1 MEDVLSTFTFFHNW
15 DPRHVAHPE
24 IGHFHD
30 VYLRPNLVKFI
41 IIICKLSPLS
51 EYLHNAKSIL
61 LLNQI
66 LKMSLQAWNES
77 FAKLSTIPL
86 KETYRD
92 RASYGTRKK
101 TQCATDEIDE
111 PSTRE
116 RSSRRLI
123 GARLLKYLLGFD
135 RSQLREESTQSQYYP
150 PTSLRRGIMRRN
162 SRRIGRERRERG
174 EQGCR
179 DTTADDFII
188 PWNLLKKSVAH
199 GGNI

>member
-1 MEDVLSTFTFFHNW
+1 MEDILSTSRFFHNW
-15 DPRHVAHPE
+15 DPRHVAHSE

-41 IIICKLSPLS
+41 IIIFKLSLLS

-135 RSQLREESTQSQYYP
+135 RSQLREESTQSQYYRRP
-150 PTSLRRGIMRRN
+150 RSVVELCAGIRGGSGGRGEKEASRDAETRRPTILSSRGIY
-162 SRRIGRERRERG
+162 
-174 EQGCR
+174 
-179 DTTADDFII
+179 
-188 PWNLLKKSVAH
+188 
-199 GGNI
+199 

>member
-1 MEDVLSTFTFFHNW
+1 MEDVLSTSTFFHNW

-41 IIICKLSPLS
+41 IIICKLSLLS

-86 KETYRD
+86 KETYRE
-92 RASYGTRKK
+92 RASYGTRK
-101 TQCATDEIDE
+101 
-111 PSTRE
+111 RE
-116 RSSRRLI
+116 GKKLSAQLMKSMNPPR
-123 GARLLKYLLGFD
+123 GND
-135 RSQLREESTQSQYYP
+135 RQ
-150 PTSLRRGIMRRN
+150 
-162 SRRIGRERRERG
+162 
-174 EQGCR
+174 
-179 DTTADDFII
+179 D
-188 PWNLLKKSVAH
+188 V
-199 GGNI
+199 